1 MTDAD
6 IVTLYWARDEQ
17 AIAQTAQK
25 FGAYCR
31 KIAMNLLG
39 SQEDAEECENDT
51 WMAAWNSMPQNRP
64 DKLAPYLGRITRNLA
79 LDLRERQNAKKRGGG
94 QTETVLEE
102 LEFCLPA
109 GDHTAQEVESA
120 ETARS
125 ISAFLRSQP
134 EQARNI
140 FIRRYW
146 YCHRRHCQALRYWR
160 KQGARYPAP
169 DAHQTESLLRERR
182 CLPVSSRDLF
192 RAIGQ
197 IDDDLIE
204 SANNPPVK
212 HTIPLQFRHFVPAAA
227 CFCLVLLGAAMVS
240 QDRSAGVS
248 QAAETADLNESA
260 PAYEES
266 NSPDTFSAFSME
278 GSEPDA
284 AAGSVADAPLSSSLK
299 SAMQDS
305 SPLQALSDILLGSG
319 ASGSSSLLAHSAD
332 ELYFG
337 ESLILGSSA
346 DVLPASLPVY
356 RNSLLD
362 AADNTDAMKARLRTV
377 LDALG
382 LDTTLADTATFSR
395 DSADTIS
402 KTVSN
407 IKESAEQKGWDAD
420 SSVLNYLSDA
430 AQLQLNIP
438 ESDWPGGLTI
448 TVSNDLCTSV
458 VCNSS
463 AEVKTFAALAEER
476 VIAADLQEKYGSLFT
491 SLLGGEYTDVTDG
504 GDSTIYGQ
512 PSSLFVK
519 FAADSFHYLLVSVDT
534 DGNLLSL
541 HETDRTVEP
550 LGEYTSVSR
559 AEADK
564 RLANGEFLTDSYTA
578 EAVDPAAEP
587 ECLANLRLTYVQGSA
602 AYYLPMWEYTID
614 EGPAALGDGD
624 DVDQTLH
631 TFSAYY
637 VPAVELDE
645 IDVLKN
651 K

>member
-1 MTDAD
+1 M
-6 IVTLYWARDEQ
+6 
-17 AIAQTAQK
+17 
-25 FGAYCR
+25 
-31 KIAMNLLG
+31 
-39 SQEDAEECENDT
+39 
-51 WMAAWNSMPQNRP
+51 
-64 DKLAPYLGRITRNLA
+64 
-79 LDLRERQNAKKRGGG
+79 
-94 QTETVLEE
+94 
-102 LEFCLPA
+102 
-109 GDHTAQEVESA
+109 
-120 ETARS
+120 
-125 ISAFLRSQP
+125 
-134 EQARNI
+134 
-140 FIRRYW
+140 
-146 YCHRRHCQALRYWR
+146 
-160 KQGARYPAP
+160 
-169 DAHQTESLLRERR
+169 
-182 CLPVSSRDLF
+182 SSRDLF

-204 SANNPPVK
+204 SANKTPVK

-240 QDRSAGVS
+240 QDRSAVVS

-284 AAGSVADAPLSSSLK
+284 AAGNVADAPLSSSLK

-346 DVLPASLPVY
+346 DVVLPASLPVY
-356 RNSLLD
+356 
-362 AADNTDAMKARLRTV
+362 RTV

-382 LDTTLADTATFSR
+382 LDTTLADTATFSG

-402 KTVSN
+402 KTVSD
-407 IKESAEQKGWDAD
+407 IKESAEQNGWDAD

-448 TVSNDLCTSV
+448 TVSNDLRTSV

-463 AEVKTFAALAEER
+463 AEVKTFATLAEER
-476 VIAADLQEKYGSLFT
+476 VIAAGLQEKYGSLFT

-564 RLANGEFLTDSYTA
+564 RLANGEFLTDNYTA

-587 ECLANLRLTYVQGSA
+587 EHLANLRLTYVQESA

-631 TFSAYY
+631 TFSTYY
-637 VPAVELDE
+637 VPAVELDG

>member
-6 IVTLYWARDEQ
+6 IVALYWARDEQ

-146 YCHRRHCQALRYWR
+146 YCDATADIAKRYGIGESKVRVTLHRMRTKLKAYLE
-160 KQGARYPAP
+160 KEG
-169 DAHQTESLLRERR
+169 
-182 CLPVSSRDLF
+182 V
-192 RAIGQ
+192 
-197 IDDDLIE
+197 
-204 SANNPPVK
+204 
-212 HTIPLQFRHFVPAAA
+212 TIPLQFRHFVPAAA

-266 NSPDTFSAFSME
+266 NSPETFSAFSME
-278 GSEPDA
+278 GNEPDA
-284 AAGSVADAPLSSSLK
+284 DAGSVADAPLSSSLK

-346 DVLPASLPVY
+346 DVVLPASLPVY

-382 LDTTLADTATFSR
+382 LDTTLADTATFSG

-402 KTVSN
+402 KTVSD
-407 IKESAEQKGWDAD
+407 IKESAEQNGWDAD

-448 TVSNDLCTSV
+448 TVSNDLRTSV

-564 RLANGEFLTDSYTA
+564 RLANGEFLTDSCTA

-587 ECLANLRLTYVQGSA
+587 EHLANLRLTYVQGSA

-614 EGPAALGDGD
+614 EGPAALGGGD

-637 VPAVELDE
+637 VPAVELDG
-645 IDVLKN
+645 IDILKN

>member
-1 MTDAD
+1 M
-6 IVTLYWARDEQ
+6 
-17 AIAQTAQK
+17 
-25 FGAYCR
+25 
-31 KIAMNLLG
+31 
-39 SQEDAEECENDT
+39 
-51 WMAAWNSMPQNRP
+51 
-64 DKLAPYLGRITRNLA
+64 
-79 LDLRERQNAKKRGGG
+79 
-94 QTETVLEE
+94 
-102 LEFCLPA
+102 
-109 GDHTAQEVESA
+109 
-120 ETARS
+120 
-125 ISAFLRSQP
+125 
-134 EQARNI
+134 
-140 FIRRYW
+140 
-146 YCHRRHCQALRYWR
+146 
-160 KQGARYPAP
+160 
-169 DAHQTESLLRERR
+169 
-182 CLPVSSRDLF
+182 SSRDLF

-204 SANNPPVK
+204 SANKTPVK

-284 AAGSVADAPLSSSLK
+284 AAGSVAE
-299 SAMQDS
+299 
-305 SPLQALSDILLGSG
+305 
-319 ASGSSSLLAHSAD
+319 

-346 DVLPASLPVY
+346 DVVLPASLPVY

-382 LDTTLADTATFSR
+382 LDTTLADTATFSV

-402 KTVSN
+402 KTVSD
-407 IKESAEQKGWDAD
+407 IKKSAEQHGWDAD

-448 TVSNDLCTSV
+448 TVSNDLRTSV

-463 AEVKTFAALAEER
+463 AEVKTFATLAEER

-564 RLANGEFLTDSYTA
+564 RLANGEFLTDSCTA

-587 ECLANLRLTYVQGSA
+587 EHLANLRLTYVQGSA

>member
-146 YCHRRHCQALRYWR
+146 YCDATADIAKRY
-160 KQGARYPAP
+160 GYPAP

-204 SANNPPVK
+204 SANKTPVK

-284 AAGSVADAPLSSSLK
+284 AAGSVADAPLSSSPK

-346 DVLPASLPVY
+346 DVVLPASLPVY

-407 IKESAEQKGWDAD
+407 IKESAEQNGWDAD

-578 EAVDPAAEP
+578 EAVDPTAEP
-587 ECLANLRLTYVQGSA
+587 EHLANLRLTYVQGSA

-614 EGPAALGDGD
+614 EGPAVLGDGD

-637 VPAVELDE
+637 VPAVELDG

>member
-1 MTDAD
+1 
-6 IVTLYWARDEQ
+6 
-17 AIAQTAQK
+17 
-25 FGAYCR
+25 
-31 KIAMNLLG
+31 
-39 SQEDAEECENDT
+39 
-51 WMAAWNSMPQNRP
+51 
-64 DKLAPYLGRITRNLA
+64 
-79 LDLRERQNAKKRGGG
+79 
-94 QTETVLEE
+94 
-102 LEFCLPA
+102 
-109 GDHTAQEVESA
+109 
-120 ETARS
+120 
-125 ISAFLRSQP
+125 
-134 EQARNI
+134 
-140 FIRRYW
+140 
-146 YCHRRHCQALRYWR
+146 
-160 KQGARYPAP
+160 
-169 DAHQTESLLRERR
+169 
-182 CLPVSSRDLF
+182 
-192 RAIGQ
+192 
-197 IDDDLIE
+197 
-204 SANNPPVK
+204 
-212 HTIPLQFRHFVPAAA
+212 
-227 CFCLVLLGAAMVS
+227 
-240 QDRSAGVS
+240 
-248 QAAETADLNESA
+248 
-260 PAYEES
+260 
-266 NSPDTFSAFSME
+266 
-278 GSEPDA
+278 
-284 AAGSVADAPLSSSLK
+284 
-299 SAMQDS
+299 MQDS

-346 DVLPASLPVY
+346 DVVLPASLPVY

-382 LDTTLADTATFSR
+382 LDTTLADTAAFSR

-402 KTVSN
+402 KTVSG
-407 IKESAEQKGWDAD
+407 IKESAEQNGWDAD
-420 SSVLNYLSDA
+420 SSVLNYLSGA

-448 TVSNDLCTSV
+448 TVSNDLRTSV

-463 AEVKTFAALAEER
+463 AEVKTFATLAEER

-578 EAVDPAAEP
+578 ETVDPTAEP
-587 ECLANLRLTYVQGSA
+587 EDLANLRIAASCGVTGVMLPFVRGKQDILALRQALAEAGAPQIRIFAKIENLAGVQALPEFLSLVDEVVIARGDLGNAMPLWELPRCQKQLSA
-602 AYYLPMWEYTID
+602 ACRAAGVPFMVVTQMLDSMHTRAVPTRAEVSDIYNAVLDGASSLMLTGETAAGQYPVQAMEYLVRTARTAM
-614 EGPAALGDGD
+614 
-624 DVDQTLH
+624 
-631 TFSAYY
+631 
-637 VPAVELDE
+637 
-645 IDVLKN
+645 
-651 K
+651 

>member
-1 MTDAD
+1 M
-6 IVTLYWARDEQ
+6 
-17 AIAQTAQK
+17 
-25 FGAYCR
+25 
-31 KIAMNLLG
+31 
-39 SQEDAEECENDT
+39 
-51 WMAAWNSMPQNRP
+51 
-64 DKLAPYLGRITRNLA
+64 
-79 LDLRERQNAKKRGGG
+79 
-94 QTETVLEE
+94 
-102 LEFCLPA
+102 
-109 GDHTAQEVESA
+109 
-120 ETARS
+120 
-125 ISAFLRSQP
+125 
-134 EQARNI
+134 
-140 FIRRYW
+140 
-146 YCHRRHCQALRYWR
+146 
-160 KQGARYPAP
+160 
-169 DAHQTESLLRERR
+169 
-182 CLPVSSRDLF
+182 SSRDLF

-204 SANNPPVK
+204 SANKTPVK

-227 CFCLVLLGAAMVS
+227 CFCLVLLGAAIVS
-240 QDRSAGVS
+240 QNRSAGVS
-248 QAAETADLNESA
+248 QAAETADLNKSA

-284 AAGSVADAPLSSSLK
+284 AADSVADAPLSSSLK

-346 DVLPASLPVY
+346 DVVLPASLPVY

-402 KTVSN
+402 KTVSG
-407 IKESAEQKGWDAD
+407 IKESAEQNGWDAD
-420 SSVLNYLSDA
+420 SSVLNYLSGA

-463 AEVKTFAALAEER
+463 AEVNTFAALAEER

-564 RLANGEFLTDSYTA
+564 RLASPLPSLSSSRRILSIT
-578 EAVDPAAEP
+578 
-587 ECLANLRLTYVQGSA
+587 CWSA
-602 AYYLPMWEYTID
+602 
-614 EGPAALGDGD
+614 
-624 DVDQTLH
+624 
-631 TFSAYY
+631 
-637 VPAVELDE
+637 
-645 IDVLKN
+645 
-651 K
+651 

>member
-1 MTDAD
+1 
-6 IVTLYWARDEQ
+6 
-17 AIAQTAQK
+17 
-25 FGAYCR
+25 
-31 KIAMNLLG
+31 MN
-39 SQEDAEECENDT
+39 
-51 WMAAWNSMPQNRP
+51 
-64 DKLAPYLGRITRNLA
+64 
-79 LDLRERQNAKKRGGG
+79 
-94 QTETVLEE
+94 
-102 LEFCLPA
+102 
-109 GDHTAQEVESA
+109 
-120 ETARS
+120 
-125 ISAFLRSQP
+125 
-134 EQARNI
+134 
-140 FIRRYW
+140 
-146 YCHRRHCQALRYWR
+146 
-160 KQGARYPAP
+160 
-169 DAHQTESLLRERR
+169 
-182 CLPVSSRDLF
+182 SRDLF

-204 SANNPPVK
+204 SANKAPAR

-227 CFCLVLLGAAMVS
+227 CFCVVLLGAVVVS

-260 PAYEES
+260 PAYDES

-278 GSEPDA
+278 GIGNA

-332 ELYFG
+332 ELYWG

-346 DVLPASLPVY
+346 DVVLPASLPVY

-382 LDTTLADTATFSR
+382 LDTTLADTATFSV

-407 IKESAEQKGWDAD
+407 IKESAEQNGWDAD

-448 TVSNDLCTSV
+448 TVSNDLRTSV

-463 AEVKTFAALAEER
+463 AEVKIFATLAEER

-512 PSSLFVK
+512 PCSLFVK
-519 FAADSFHYLLVSVDT
+519 FAVDSFHYLLVSVDT

-541 HETDRTVEP
+541 HETNRTVEP

-587 ECLANLRLTYVQGSA
+587 EHLANLRLTYVQSNA
-602 AYYLPMWEYTID
+602 TYYLPMWEYTID

-631 TFSAYY
+631 TFAAYY

-645 IDVLKN
+645 IDALKN

>member
-1 MTDAD
+1 M
-6 IVTLYWARDEQ
+6 
-17 AIAQTAQK
+17 
-25 FGAYCR
+25 
-31 KIAMNLLG
+31 
-39 SQEDAEECENDT
+39 
-51 WMAAWNSMPQNRP
+51 
-64 DKLAPYLGRITRNLA
+64 
-79 LDLRERQNAKKRGGG
+79 
-94 QTETVLEE
+94 
-102 LEFCLPA
+102 
-109 GDHTAQEVESA
+109 
-120 ETARS
+120 
-125 ISAFLRSQP
+125 
-134 EQARNI
+134 
-140 FIRRYW
+140 
-146 YCHRRHCQALRYWR
+146 
-160 KQGARYPAP
+160 
-169 DAHQTESLLRERR
+169 
-182 CLPVSSRDLF
+182 
-192 RAIGQ
+192 
-197 IDDDLIE
+197 
-204 SANNPPVK
+204 
-212 HTIPLQFRHFVPAAA
+212 
-227 CFCLVLLGAAMVS
+227 
-240 QDRSAGVS
+240 
-248 QAAETADLNESA
+248 
-260 PAYEES
+260 
-266 NSPDTFSAFSME
+266 
-278 GSEPDA
+278 
-284 AAGSVADAPLSSSLK
+284 
-299 SAMQDS
+299 
-305 SPLQALSDILLGSG
+305 QALSDILLGSG

-346 DVLPASLPVY
+346 DVVLPASLPVY

-382 LDTTLADTATFSR
+382 LDTTLADTATFSV

-402 KTVSN
+402 KTVSD

-448 TVSNDLCTSV
+448 TVSNDLRTSV

-463 AEVKTFAALAEER
+463 AEVKTFATLAEER
-476 VIAADLQEKYGSLFT
+476 VIAAGLQEKYGSLFT

-534 DGNLLSL
+534 D
-541 HETDRTVEP
+541 RTVEP

-587 ECLANLRLTYVQGSA
+587 EHLANLRLTYVQESA

-637 VPAVELDE
+637 VPAVELDG

>member
-1 MTDAD
+1 M
-6 IVTLYWARDEQ
+6 
-17 AIAQTAQK
+17 
-25 FGAYCR
+25 
-31 KIAMNLLG
+31 
-39 SQEDAEECENDT
+39 
-51 WMAAWNSMPQNRP
+51 
-64 DKLAPYLGRITRNLA
+64 
-79 LDLRERQNAKKRGGG
+79 
-94 QTETVLEE
+94 
-102 LEFCLPA
+102 
-109 GDHTAQEVESA
+109 
-120 ETARS
+120 
-125 ISAFLRSQP
+125 
-134 EQARNI
+134 
-140 FIRRYW
+140 
-146 YCHRRHCQALRYWR
+146 
-160 KQGARYPAP
+160 
-169 DAHQTESLLRERR
+169 
-182 CLPVSSRDLF
+182 SSRDLF

-204 SANNPPVK
+204 SANKTPVK

-319 ASGSSSLLAHSAD
+319 ASGSSSLLAHSAA

-346 DVLPASLPVY
+346 DVVLPASLPVY

-402 KTVSN
+402 KTVSD
-407 IKESAEQKGWDAD
+407 IKKSAEQHGWDAD

-448 TVSNDLCTSV
+448 TVSNDLRTSV

-463 AEVKTFAALAEER
+463 AEVKTFATLAEER

-504 GDSTIYGQ
+504 GDSTIDGQ
-512 PSSLFVK
+512 PCSLFVK
-519 FAADSFHYLLVSVDT
+519 FAVDSFHYLLVSVDT

-541 HETDRTVEP
+541 HETNRTVEP

-587 ECLANLRLTYVQGSA
+587 EHLANLRLTYVQGSA

-637 VPAVELDE
+637 VPAVELDG

>member
-1 MTDAD
+1 
-6 IVTLYWARDEQ
+6 
-17 AIAQTAQK
+17 
-25 FGAYCR
+25 
-31 KIAMNLLG
+31 MN
-39 SQEDAEECENDT
+39 
-51 WMAAWNSMPQNRP
+51 
-64 DKLAPYLGRITRNLA
+64 
-79 LDLRERQNAKKRGGG
+79 
-94 QTETVLEE
+94 
-102 LEFCLPA
+102 
-109 GDHTAQEVESA
+109 
-120 ETARS
+120 
-125 ISAFLRSQP
+125 
-134 EQARNI
+134 
-140 FIRRYW
+140 
-146 YCHRRHCQALRYWR
+146 
-160 KQGARYPAP
+160 
-169 DAHQTESLLRERR
+169 
-182 CLPVSSRDLF
+182 SRDLF

-204 SANNPPVK
+204 SANKSPARR
-212 HTIPLQFRHFVPAAA
+212 TIPLQFRRFVPAAA
-227 CFCLVLLGAAMVS
+227 CFCMVLLGVAMVR
-240 QDRSAGVS
+240 QDRSAGIS

-260 PAYEES
+260 PAYDES
-266 NSPDTFSAFSME
+266 NNSDTFSAFSME
-278 GSEPDA
+278 GSEPDTA
-284 AAGSVADAPLSSSLK
+284 DGGVADSPLSSSLK

-332 ELYFG
+332 ELYWG
-337 ESLILGSSA
+337 EGLVLGSSTDA
-346 DVLPASLPVY
+346 VLPASLPVY

-362 AADNTDAMKARLRTV
+362 AADNTDAMKARLCTV

-382 LDTTLADTATFSR
+382 LDTTLTDTATFSV

-407 IKESAEQKGWDAD
+407 IKESAEQNGWDAD

-448 TVSNDLCTSV
+448 TVSNDLRTSV

-463 AEVKTFAALAEER
+463 AEVKTFATLAEER

-512 PSSLFVK
+512 PCSLFVK
-519 FAADSFHYLLVSVDT
+519 FAVDSFHYLLVSVDT

-541 HETDRTVEP
+541 HETNRTVEP

-587 ECLANLRLTYVQGSA
+587 EHLANLRLTYVQSNA
-602 AYYLPMWEYTID
+602 TYYLPMWEYTID

-631 TFSAYY
+631 TFAAYY

-645 IDVLKN
+645 IDALKN

>member
-1 MTDAD
+1 M
-6 IVTLYWARDEQ
+6 
-17 AIAQTAQK
+17 
-25 FGAYCR
+25 
-31 KIAMNLLG
+31 
-39 SQEDAEECENDT
+39 
-51 WMAAWNSMPQNRP
+51 
-64 DKLAPYLGRITRNLA
+64 
-79 LDLRERQNAKKRGGG
+79 
-94 QTETVLEE
+94 
-102 LEFCLPA
+102 
-109 GDHTAQEVESA
+109 
-120 ETARS
+120 
-125 ISAFLRSQP
+125 
-134 EQARNI
+134 
-140 FIRRYW
+140 
-146 YCHRRHCQALRYWR
+146 
-160 KQGARYPAP
+160 
-169 DAHQTESLLRERR
+169 
-182 CLPVSSRDLF
+182 SSRDLF

-212 HTIPLQFRHFVPAAA
+212 HTIPLQFRHFVSAAA

-346 DVLPASLPVY
+346 DVVLPASLPVY

-402 KTVSN
+402 KTVSD
-407 IKESAEQKGWDAD
+407 IKKSAEQNGWDAD

-438 ESDWPGGLTI
+438 KSDWPGGLTI
-448 TVSNDLCTSV
+448 TVSNDLRTSV

-519 FAADSFHYLLVSVDT
+519 FAADSFHYLLVSVDP

>member
-1 MTDAD
+1 M
-6 IVTLYWARDEQ
+6 
-17 AIAQTAQK
+17 
-25 FGAYCR
+25 
-31 KIAMNLLG
+31 
-39 SQEDAEECENDT
+39 
-51 WMAAWNSMPQNRP
+51 
-64 DKLAPYLGRITRNLA
+64 
-79 LDLRERQNAKKRGGG
+79 
-94 QTETVLEE
+94 
-102 LEFCLPA
+102 
-109 GDHTAQEVESA
+109 
-120 ETARS
+120 
-125 ISAFLRSQP
+125 
-134 EQARNI
+134 
-140 FIRRYW
+140 
-146 YCHRRHCQALRYWR
+146 
-160 KQGARYPAP
+160 
-169 DAHQTESLLRERR
+169 
-182 CLPVSSRDLF
+182 SSRDLF

-240 QDRSAGVS
+240 QDRFAGVS

-266 NSPDTFSAFSME
+266 NSPETFSAFSME
-278 GSEPDA
+278 GNEPDA
-284 AAGSVADAPLSSSLK
+284 DAGSVADAPLSSSLK

-346 DVLPASLPVY
+346 DVVLPASLPVY

-402 KTVSN
+402 KTVSG
-407 IKESAEQKGWDAD
+407 IKESAEQNGWDAD
-420 SSVLNYLSDA
+420 SSVLNYLSGA

-438 ESDWPGGLTI
+438 ERDWPGGLTI

>member
-1 MTDAD
+1 M
-6 IVTLYWARDEQ
+6 
-17 AIAQTAQK
+17 
-25 FGAYCR
+25 
-31 KIAMNLLG
+31 
-39 SQEDAEECENDT
+39 
-51 WMAAWNSMPQNRP
+51 
-64 DKLAPYLGRITRNLA
+64 
-79 LDLRERQNAKKRGGG
+79 
-94 QTETVLEE
+94 
-102 LEFCLPA
+102 
-109 GDHTAQEVESA
+109 
-120 ETARS
+120 
-125 ISAFLRSQP
+125 
-134 EQARNI
+134 
-140 FIRRYW
+140 
-146 YCHRRHCQALRYWR
+146 
-160 KQGARYPAP
+160 
-169 DAHQTESLLRERR
+169 
-182 CLPVSSRDLF
+182 SSRDLF

-204 SANNPPVK
+204 SANKTPVK

-227 CFCLVLLGAAMVS
+227 CFCLVLLGAAIVS

-284 AAGSVADAPLSSSLK
+284 AADSVADAPLSSSLK

-319 ASGSSSLLAHSAD
+319 SSGSSSLLAHSAD

-346 DVLPASLPVY
+346 DVVLPASLPVY

-382 LDTTLADTATFSR
+382 LDATLADTATFSR

-402 KTVSN
+402 KTVSG
-407 IKESAEQKGWDAD
+407 IKESAEQNGWDAD
-420 SSVLNYLSDA
+420 SSVLNYLSNV

-448 TVSNDLCTSV
+448 TVSNDLRTSV

-463 AEVKTFAALAEER
+463 AEVKTFATLAEER

-504 GDSTIYGQ
+504 GDSTIDGQ
-512 PSSLFVK
+512 PCSLFVK

-541 HETDRTVEP
+541 HETNRTVEP

-587 ECLANLRLTYVQGSA
+587 EHLANLRLTYVQSNA

-637 VPAVELDE
+637 VPAVELDG